1 MPSAKTQSSFRDRI
15 MPVETT
21 RYTRVITWLNVIT
34 NIGIVGTGGLVRL
47 TGSGL
52 GCSEWPYCTPESIF
66 PTPELGIHGMIE
78 FGNRTLTFVLVVV
91 ALLAFLAV
99 VRTPKQLAL
108 RRIPLWIGVLI
119 IVQAVV
125 GGITV
130 WLELDPRIVGV
141 HFLISALL
149 AALAGLQLAR
159 VQRVHELPANL
170 AITRDRGVWFVAL
183 LVTVLCWF
191 TELVGVLTTGSGPHA
206 GDELAA
212 RNGLDPVIMHHV
224 HAWPGY
230 ALLISIVVLRILVA
244 RAKLDASQKLTDTL
258 AVFVMM
264 QIGFGIYQA
273 RTGLPIWSVAVH
285 MVLAVT
291 VLAMLSVL
299 LVNLRRELSRPT
311 EVAE

>member
-1 MPSAKTQSSFRDRI
+1 MPTE
-15 MPVETT
+15 VT

-66 PTPELGIHGMIE
+66 PTQELGIHGLIE

-99 VRTPKQLAL
+99 VRTPKQLGL
-108 RRIPLWIGVLI
+108 RWIPLWIGVLI

-130 WLELDPRIVGV
+130 LLELDPRLVGI

-149 AALAGLQLAR
+149 AALAGWQLAR
-159 VQRVHELPANL
+159 VQQGGMQPRFTANT
-170 AITRDRGVWFVAL
+170 AGRGVWISGVVVA
-183 LVTVLCWF
+183 VLCWL

-206 GDELAA
+206 GDVLAA

-230 ALLISIVVLRILVA
+230 ALLISIVVLRILAA
-244 RAKLDASQKLTDTL
+244 RAKLPTTRKLTDTL
-258 AVFVMM
+258 AMIVVM

-273 RTGLPIWSVAVH
+273 RNGLPIASVAVH
-285 MVLAVT
+285 MVIAATILA
-291 VLAMLSVL
+291 LLSVL
-299 LVNLRRELSRPT
+299 LVNLRHELNT
-311 EVAE
+311 TAATNN